1 MAPSSPRRRRRAA
14 PGGGGATRRP
24 KAARRPLLAAILV
37 LAAVAAVIMVAWL
50 ASRRGGG
57 PTTAPAADL
66 VRAVAVRLGHDPA
79 RVVAE
84 EDEVDGRRLLT
95 VTFHAPRGADVDRF
109 VLDVEAEVHNR
120 GGRLEERP
128 LTERGGYGLA
138 RLEGEVGGERL
149 RVVVLGEEP
158 PKPRP
163 AATRRPAGEARLAIV
178 LDDAG
183 YDPRDVEAIARLPRE
198 VAVAVLPNATHA
210 AAVAAGLVAQRREV
224 LVHMPM
230 EPRDGDGAATGPGAV
245 EVGQPDD
252 EIERRTEAA
261 LAVVAGAQGLN
272 NHMGSRATADARV
285 MAVVMRV
292 LAAHRLYFLDSRT
305 TSDSVA
311 EDVARDAG
319 VPTIRRDV
327 FLDVVDDPAS
337 VRQALRRAVSR
348 ARSHGSAVAIGHV
361 HPVTLAVLEAEL
373 PAALDGVRLVRPSR
387 LAR

>member
-14 PGGGGATRRP
+14 PAGATTKRRSP
-24 KAARRPLLAAILV
+24 VGRRPLLAAALI
-37 LAAVAAVIMVAWL
+37 LAAVGAVIAVAWL
-50 ASRRGGG
+50 AARRGGE
-57 PTTAPAADL
+57 APVESPAEL
-66 VRAVAVRLGHDPA
+66 VRAVAVRLGHDPS

-84 EDEVDGRRLLT
+84 RDEVDGRELWT

-109 VLDVEAEVHNR
+109 VLDVEADVHNR
-120 GGRLEERP
+120 GGRLEELP

-138 RLEGEVGGERL
+138 RLEGEVGGVGL
-149 RVVVLGEEP
+149 RVVVLGDEP
-158 PKPRP
+158 EAR
-163 AATRRPAGEARLAIV
+163 ADTTRRPAGRGRLVIV

-183 YDPRDVEAIARLPRE
+183 YDRRDIEAVARLPRE

-210 AAVAAGLVAQRREV
+210 AAVAAGLLAQRREV

-230 EPRDGDGAATGPGAV
+230 EPLDGDGAATGPGAI
-245 EVGQPDD
+245 EVDLADD
-252 EIERRTEAA
+252 EIVRRTEAA
-261 LAVVAGAQGLN
+261 LEVVAGAHGLN
-272 NHMGSRATADARV
+272 NHMGSRATTDERAMASV
-285 MAVVMRV
+285 MKV
-292 LAAHRLYFLDSRT
+292 LAARRLYFLDSRT
-305 TSDSVA
+305 TPETVA
-311 EDVARDAG
+311 ERVARRAG

-337 VRQALRRAVSR
+337 VRQALRRAVAR

-373 PAALDGVRLVRPSR
+373 PGVLDGVRLVKPSS

>member
-14 PGGGGATRRP
+14 PAKGAPKRRLTAP
-24 KAARRPLLAAILV
+24 RRPLLAAILV
-37 LAAVAAVIMVAWL
+37 LVAVGAVILVAWL
-50 ASRRGGG
+50 GSRRGGG
-57 PTTAPAADL
+57 AAAATPAEL
-66 VRAVAVRLGHDPA
+66 VRDVAVRLGHDPA

-84 EDEVDGRRLLT
+84 QDEIDGRRVWT

-158 PKPRP
+158 PRPRA
-163 AATRRPAGEARLAIV
+163 AATHRPAGEARLAIV

-183 YDPRDVEAIARLPRE
+183 YDPREVEAIARLPRE
-198 VAVAVLPNATHA
+198 
-210 AAVAAGLVAQRREV
+210 
-224 LVHMPM
+224 
-230 EPRDGDGAATGPGAV
+230 GAV
-245 EVGQPDD
+245 EVGQSDD
-252 EIERRTEAA
+252 EIVRRTEAA
-261 LAVVAGAQGLN
+261 LAVVGGAQGLN
-272 NHMGSRATADARV
+272 NHMGSRATTDARV
-285 MAVVMRV
+285 MAAMMRV
-292 LAAHRLYFLDSRT
+292 LATRQLYFLDSRT
-305 TSDSVA
+305 TPDTVA
-311 EDVARDAG
+311 EDVARAAG
-319 VPTIRRDV
+319 VPTLRRDI

-348 ARSHGSAVAIGHV
+348 ARSHGSAIAIGHV

-373 PAALDGVRLVRPSR
+373 PAALDGVRLVKPSR